1 MSLLAGF
8 NYVFRVRRDK
18 LLDLIQAAL
27 PVQGNP
33 LTAPFRLTLPPTTPG
48 PTAKPPPNKLDLIVS
63 STNLTLEVGTN
74 FCHLHLGLEGGVIR
88 LDDAPAVS
96 FRNGGIDIRMELVNG
111 TLLFVRPLTASLLLP
126 PNTNTAGIADFAAR
140 ANAEVNRVIDQER
153 GRDFILFPD
162 AQIELTAPL
171 IIGGINRCLSPQ
183 VVCACAGGGNV
194 GDLDELLGAKDSF
207 SLGFSAETL
216 RQNLL
221 CRSILSQRERGPG
234 VPAGVFGPLTEAER
248 EMIPPPCGVGVL
260 KRPMPEPAPGAELDP
275 DKVDYTLEITRVSY
289 DFHDGYIE
297 VTGSFTAENTCW
309 EIEDGGF
316 SQKVKLRIE
325 GGRLI
330 PTLEPATPIIT
341 GDLDIAW
348 YCFLGMAFLQIF
360 INSHPFMYAVT
371 ALDFVS
377 FSNMGMAGPQAPRL
391 PIMSFS
397 EIRWTDVRVTPEG
410 LIFTGDRAGGVVW
423 QKITPSA
430 RIRATQD
437 AQDFHATGGG
447 LATVQPLMCP
457 PKEFQYV
464 QFVQDDRY
472 RLSVE
477 RQGLFEPVEY
487 VWSVNGEELPS
498 LGKDTLK
505 YVGTVEATVPPPTG
519 TQIPGHSI
527 ELSYELGIHLKGEL
541 PRGSDAVLTLNARS
555 GDFNYDIR
563 VEVRITDAIGRTF
576 FDAAN
581 LRMVGDISE
590 FGADYYEYLG
600 QCLKAATKMVDMK
613 WRESRT
619 PRLGEPQE
627 NFADLLN
634 VVVQKIHEGDPAA
647 NSLLPGLVKGL
658 GIEKVSK
665 ALKGKIR

>member
-1 MSLLAGF
+1 MSILAGF
-8 NYVFRVRRDK
+8 DFVFRLRRDK
-18 LLDLIQAAL
+18 LLNLILEHAHI
-27 PVQGNP
+27 QGNP
-33 LTAPFRLTLPPTTPG
+33 LTGAFRLTLPPTAPG
-48 PTAKPPPNKLDLIVS
+48 PLSKPLPNKIDLIVTS
-63 STNLTLEVGTN
+63 ADLSLEVGTN
-74 FCHLHLGLEGGVIR
+74 VCHLHLGLEGGVIR
-88 LDDAPAVS
+88 LDDAPRVT
-96 FRNGGIDIRMELVNG
+96 FRNGGVTIRMELVNR
-111 TLLFVRPLTASLLLP
+111 TLLYVRPLTATLLLP
-126 PNTNTAGIADFAAR
+126 PNTNTQGIQDFAAR
-140 ANAEVNRVIDQER
+140 ANAEVDRVIEQER
-153 GRDFILFPD
+153 GRDVNLFPD
-162 AQIELTAPL
+162 ARPELTVPL
-171 IIGGINRCLSPQ
+171 FISGVNRCLTPE
-183 VVCACAGGGNV
+183 VVCACSGGGNASE
-194 GDLDELLGAKDSF
+194 LDAVLGLKDSV
-207 SLGFSAETL
+207 SLAFSAELL

-248 EMIPPPCGVGVL
+248 EMLPPPCGVGIL

-275 DKVDYTLEITRVSY
+275 DNVDYTLEITRASY

-316 SQKVKLRIE
+316 SQKVKLRLE

-348 YCFLGMAFLQIF
+348 YCFLGMAFFQIF
-360 INSHPFMYAVT
+360 INSHPFMFAVT
-371 ALDFVS
+371 ALDFAS
-377 FSNMGMAGPQAPRL
+377 FSNPGMAGPQPPTI

-410 LIFTGDRAGGVVW
+410 LIFTGDRAGAVVW
-423 QKITPSA
+423 QKIAPSA

-437 AQDFHATGGG
+437 AQDYHAVGGG
-447 LATVQPLMCP
+447 FAMVQPLMCS

-464 QFVQDDRY
+464 QYVQDDRY

-487 VWSVNGEELPS
+487 VWSINGEELPS

-527 ELSYELGIHLKGEL
+527 ELSYELGIHTKGEIT
-541 PRGSDAVLTLNARS
+541 RGSDATLVLSARKQ
-555 GDFNYDIR
+555 DLNYDIR
-563 VEVRITDAIGRTF
+563 VEVRVTDAIGRRF

-581 LRMVGDISE
+581 LRMIGDISE
-590 FGADYYEYLG
+590 FGADYFEYLN
-600 QCLKAATKMVDMK
+600 QCLKAATKMVDLK
-613 WRESRT
+613 WKETRT

-627 NFADLLN
+627 SFADLLD
-634 VVVQKIHEGDPAA
+634 VVVQRIREGDPAA
-647 NSLLPGLVKGL
+647 NSLLPGLMKGL
-658 GIEKVSK
+658 GVEKVSK
-665 ALKGKIR
+665 ALKGKTR